1 MNTINPPTYKP
12 HPPHTQTNL
21 TPEKQPASQ
30 PARDRQA
37 QRDQTCT
44 ERQTGTERKIK
55 TTHVVSTAIR
65 LAQCEQQSTCRNLY
79 SV

>member
-37 QRDQTCT
+37 QRDRHAQRDRQAQR
-44 ERQTGTERKIK
+44 ER
-55 TTHVVSTAIR
+55 
-65 LAQCEQQSTCRNLY
+65 
-79 SV
+79 